1 MQQQGDSGVDRVR
14 LQFGQ
19 FGVGGE
25 YGSGFSSAAAMPQQY
40 SESQGPSFQQQATNF
55 ASTSY
60 GSQPSSHT
68 GACRAPWSSAGVVSF
83 PIPIQSFILELYL
96 G

>member
-1 MQQQGDSGVDRVR
+1 MLQQTDSGVDRVR

-25 YGSGFSSAAAMPQQY
+25 YGSGFQNSAPAPQH
-40 SESQGPSFQQQATNF
+40 SEPQGPSFQQQATNF

-60 GSQPSSHT
+60 GSQPSNHT
-68 GACRAPWSSAGVVSF
+68 GPF
-83 PIPIQSFILELYL
+83 PTLA
-96 G
+96 